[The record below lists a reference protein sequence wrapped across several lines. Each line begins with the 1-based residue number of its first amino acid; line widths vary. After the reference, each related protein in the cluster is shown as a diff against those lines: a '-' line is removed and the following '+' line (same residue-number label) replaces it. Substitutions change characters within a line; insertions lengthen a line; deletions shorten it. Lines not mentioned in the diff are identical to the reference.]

1 MIILEDTLPSFSRLH
16 TPDRPSPD
24 RYQTLILFCLNF
36 TPLLLFFLKYAK
48 YFRKKM
54 LFLGGFHD
62 LVLRLRQRVNPFKC
76 RPALLAEICFPHSQQ
91 EVNVLNFIIHET
103 VYFMRIKKISTF
115 KLNLSLCFTII
126 YVVMRLK
133 STH

>member
-1 MIILEDTLPSFSRLH
+1 MIIFEDTLPSFSRLH

-36 TPLLLFFLKYAK
+36 TPLFLFFKYVK
-48 YFRKKM
+48 YFWKKM

-62 LVLRLRQRVNPFKC
+62 PVLWLRQRVNPFK
-76 RPALLAEICFPHSQQ
+76 RRLALLEEICFPHSQQ

-103 VYFMRIKKISTF
+103 LYFIRIKKISTF
-115 KLNLSLCFTII
+115 KSNLIL
-126 YVVMRLK
+126 
-133 STH
+133 